1 MQISSKDFFHL
12 IILVSVIFLIAP
24 TFLIAYVI
32 ISNRR
37 KKKHFEEKELL
48 QKDYESKLLRNQV
61 EVQEQT
67 LQAVAYDLHDHI
79 GQILSLT
86 AMTLGSVDLD
96 DTSRLADKINHAED
110 LAKRCIQE
118 LRGLSRLF
126 HGEELLSK
134 GLVKAIEFEL
144 EWIKRSVNF
153 SIVFAADGFATAPDA
168 KDKEIVIFRLFQEI
182 LNNAVKHSKA
192 TEVSVNLLNVGQC
205 ALLTIADNG
214 IGFNL
219 AEILG
224 KRKGMG
230 LHNIQKRAEL
240 LNGRAEINSELGK
253 GTLINIYVP
262 L

>member
-1 MQISSKDFFHL
+1 MQISSKEFYHL
-12 IILVSVIFLIAP
+12 VIIVSAIFLIAP
-24 TFLIAYVI
+24 AFLITYII

-37 KKKHFEEKELL
+37 KRKHYQEKELL
-48 QKDYESKLLRNQV
+48 QKDFESKLLRNQV

-96 DTSRLADKINHAED
+96 DTGKLAEKINHAED
-110 LAKRCIQE
+110 LAKRCIRE

-144 EWIKRSVNF
+144 EWIRKSVSCNV
-153 SIVFAADGFATAPDA
+153 VFVNDSFIAPTGSQ
-168 KDKEIVIFRLFQEI
+168 DKEIIIFRLFQEVF
-182 LNNAVKHSKA
+182 NNAVKHARASEIVVKLSNKDQYA
-192 TEVSVNLLNVGQC
+192 HLSV
-205 ALLTIADNG
+205 TDNG
-214 IGFNL
+214 TGFNVTETL
-219 AEILG
+219 D
-224 KRKGMG
+224 KRQGMG
-230 LHNIQKRAEL
+230 LHNIQKRTGL
-240 LNGRAEINSELGK
+240 VNGKAEINSAVGK
-253 GTLINIYVP
+253 GTSINIYIP